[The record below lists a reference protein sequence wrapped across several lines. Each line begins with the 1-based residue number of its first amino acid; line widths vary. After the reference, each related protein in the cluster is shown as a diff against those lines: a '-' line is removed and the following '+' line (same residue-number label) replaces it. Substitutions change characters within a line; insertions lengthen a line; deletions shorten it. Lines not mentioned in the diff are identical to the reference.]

1 MFEKSYKVLALMLL
15 LLCGLDCLSQSLDAN
30 YVMQKSMTDS
40 VNGIVV
46 LDYYDGLG
54 RKSQTVNKNAATAGY
69 DQVSMLD
76 YDQKGRIDKK
86 WLAVP
91 VNGNGSFC
99 DTIVF
104 KQNAISYYSDNF
116 PFAKTIY
123 DESPLDRKIEEYGA
137 GSTWYNNHKSITI
150 EYYTNG
156 NTINKCRKYIVS
168 ASSDSLIAQG
178 YWLDGELDVVNET
191 DEDGNKVMSFKDM
204 RGLLILQ
211 RVIDIAN
218 SNQEHDT
225 YYIYDSRGNL
235 CVVLPPMASAELTS
249 GSWGENNDIIK
260 KYCYLYKYDSRNLC
274 IYKKLP
280 GCEPIQ
286 MQYDKAHRLIFL
298 QDGNLRDQGKW
309 LYNLYDNM
317 GRLVVTGIC
326 SNVTPP
332 DITYRQV
339 TAMFAESTLSF
350 TCYYRDSCGYVAN
363 ISLNDA
369 EPLSVNYFDY
379 YDYLSKFAFQNDS
392 LQYRT
397 MSGYDNRYIG
407 TAAQSA
413 KGLLTGTATRV
424 LGDSI
429 MLVKSLYYDSHGN
442 VIQSHENNAV
452 GGYEHEYLHLTFT
465 GKPLAIRHEHSC
477 RGITHVDINTMTY
490 DAMERLLTTTVTHD
504 GNQVDV
510 ITNTYDDLGRL
521 ATQSCLNGQQTTAYS
536 YNIRG
541 WLTFIDSG
549 DGKMRQWLH
558 YADAVLGNTPCYNGN
573 ISAMDWNTNITSYI
587 KRNRYCYSY
596 DGMNRL
602 TGASYSLY
610 YPAIG
615 ALYQDENYSTSYT
628 YDLNS
633 NLTSLQRYGKNEL
646 YSVGDVEFF
655 LYGLIDNLTIT
666 RDGNQ
671 LKKVTDQCPELTFA
685 GAMDFKDYGGSSRA
699 EYLWDANGNMTKDL
713 NKGISNITY
722 NVLNL
727 PERITHS
734 DGHVTYITYAADG
747 RKLRVTYKINRL
759 MVLHD
764 PLEFPGGFSVP
775 LGELSEPEDK
785 GGGDQLIPGPGLMDP
800 EILIMSRDYCGNYIY
815 RNGAIE
821 RIMIANGFLQDSAY
835 YVQLKDYQGNVRT
848 VLNQNG
854 TVVERNS
861 YYPYGG
867 LIDANESTFQPY
879 KYSSKELDR
888 ENGLD
893 LYDSQARWYD
903 SMLPGTTTQDPLA
916 EKYFSISPYIWC
928 AGNPVRFIDP
938 SGKDIYYFDQSGNY
952 THKKNKDGDNR
963 ICVITKE
970 KVNDQILT
978 YQNFYEL
985 ADPINDGR
993 MIDNGHITHLEF
1005 VSEGD
1010 IKKAL
1015 TEQGAFTSEKINF
1028 AKESA
1033 GGGKF
1038 DYTFSYLIPKYNDAK
1053 SMLFLPENDYMAH
1066 NLFNFGNYLWGATG
1080 YVVGFNYA
1088 ELKLGAHI
1096 NSLIS
1101 PRRNN
1106 YPSQLD
1112 SDDDQRSI
1120 VKGIYHAQKYNYRK
1134 YKK

>member
-1 MFEKSYKVLALMLL
+1 MCF
-15 LLCGLDCLSQSLDAN
+15 
-30 YVMQKSMTDS
+30 
-40 VNGIVV
+40 
-46 LDYYDGLG
+46 
-54 RKSQTVNKNAATAGY
+54 
-69 DQVSMLD
+69 
-76 YDQKGRIDKK
+76 KGRS
-86 WLAVP
+86 LGV
-91 VNGNGSFC
+91 
-99 DTIVF
+99 
-104 KQNAISYYSDNF
+104 IS
-116 PFAKTIY
+116 
-123 DESPLDRKIEEYGA
+123 
-137 GSTWYNNHKSITI
+137 SI
-150 EYYTNG
+150 
-156 NTINKCRKYIVS
+156 
-168 ASSDSLIAQG
+168 
-178 YWLDGELDVVNET
+178 
-191 DEDGNKVMSFKDM
+191 
-204 RGLLILQ
+204 
-211 RVIDIAN
+211 
-218 SNQEHDT
+218 
-225 YYIYDSRGNL
+225 
-235 CVVLPPMASAELTS
+235 
-249 GSWGENNDIIK
+249 
-260 KYCYLYKYDSRNLC
+260 
-274 IYKKLP
+274 
-280 GCEPIQ
+280 
-286 MQYDKAHRLIFL
+286 
-298 QDGNLRDQGKW
+298 
-309 LYNLYDNM
+309 
-317 GRLVVTGIC
+317 
-326 SNVTPP
+326 
-332 DITYRQV
+332 
-339 TAMFAESTLSF
+339 
-350 TCYYRDSCGYVAN
+350 
-363 ISLNDA
+363 
-369 EPLSVNYFDY
+369 LSVNY
-379 YDYLSKFAFQNDS
+379 YDNYDFLGNFAHGNDS
-392 LQYRT
+392 LSYKLMT
-397 MSGYDNRYIG
+397 GYDSRYIG
-407 TAAQSA
+407 PIAAQSA

-504 GNQVDV
+504 NDQVDV

-713 NKGISNITY
+713 NKGITNITY

-727 PERITHS
+727 PEMITHS

-747 RKLRVTYKINRL
+747 RKLNVTYKINRL

-775 LGELSEPEDK
+775 LGELSEPEGK

-800 EILIMSRDYCGNYIY
+800 ETVIMSRDYCGNYIY

-821 RIMIANGFLQDSAY
+821 RILIANGFLQDSAY

-903 SMLPGTTTQDPLA
+903 PMLPQTTTQDPLA
-916 EKYFSISPYIWC
+916 EKYYSISPYTWC
-928 AGNPVRFIDP
+928 AGNPVNRIDP
-938 SGKDIYYFDQSGNY
+938 NGKEAWVLVWATQSKDQMGN
-952 THKKNKDGDNR
+952 TRVGHTG
-963 ICVITKE
+963 VVVE
-970 KVNDQILT
+970 
-978 YQNFYEL
+978 NF
-985 ADPINDGR
+985 NSS
-993 MIDNGHITHLEF
+993 F
-1005 VSEGD
+1005 VSDGTYTYYDLWPSAANLGGKAAVQDVEAVYNTQPFYLSINGIKDTNYSTLENYMSGHDISQLPGILQFNIRENSIDDYGEGYAPD
-1010 IKKAL
+1010 GIIRLGIDGQETYKLQQEYKSL
-1015 TEQGAFTSEKINF
+1015 IEQGCPYNGESNNCTTFVAKGINNSGVGSIKEEWIIDWKGLLINF
-1028 AKESA
+1028 NPFHKSFTPNNTYNQLKNRPHSIIIKDAGNKTNES
-1033 GGGKF
+1033 
-1038 DYTFSYLIPKYNDAK
+1038 YEDAII
-1053 SMLFLPENDYMAH
+1053 D
-1066 NLFNFGNYLWGATG
+1066 
-1080 YVVGFNYA
+1080 
-1088 ELKLGAHI
+1088 
-1096 NSLIS
+1096 
-1101 PRRNN
+1101 R
-1106 YPSQLD
+1106 
-1112 SDDDQRSI
+1112 
-1120 VKGIYHAQKYNYRK
+1120 
-1134 YKK
+1134 